1 VSSQALARQWRP
13 KNFASIVGQ
22 EHVVKG
28 LQYALAHNRL
38 HHAYL
43 FTGTR
48 GVGKT
53 TLARIF
59 AKCLSCENGVTPDPC
74 GQCSAC
80 LQIDQG
86 SFFDL
91 IEIDA
96 ASRTKVE
103 DTRDLLD
110 NVQYAPTVGR
120 FKIYLIDEVHMLST
134 HSFNALL
141 KTLEEPPSHVK
152 FLLAT
157 TDPQKLPIT
166 VLSRCLQ
173 YHLRA
178 LTMPQLTGHLSQIIS
193 QEGFSFEPEA
203 LSVIA
208 LSAKGS
214 ARDAL
219 SLLDQAIAFTGG
231 DIRTDLVCRMLGVV
245 PQELVYQLAE
255 AISLGDANKG
265 MHSVDLLR
273 ESWIDVEGLLLELA
287 RFWQEVAVAQVI
299 DLELSEYFDLKKV
312 KLIAA
317 STDPVK
323 VQLFYQVCLTMQS
336 ELSLAPDPFSGFQM
350 AILRMLAFSKLEAV
364 LPFSDENKQNN
375 QKIESPESEGS
386 RSFSLFR
393 SQNQNLHS
401 QAQEIKLIRKE
412 GSPARD
418 SNVNENIQNL
428 KINSDG
434 ETQKNEEKVL
444 KTPGK
449 LKVLK
454 EDLKNNWKNFVE
466 QLAIEG
472 IVRQVATH
480 TKFERMNE
488 KLNGNES
495 VLSIFLLVEKSVE
508 GLLSERI
515 IHRLAGAIELGLGHK
530 VSLVINPSGTANL
543 ETPAKQMETELIEQE
558 ALAHEMIVSD
568 VYVQELQDA
577 FGAKIDTKTVQL
589 IGKK

>member
-13 KNFASIVGQ
+13 KNFESIVGQ

-28 LQYALAHNRL
+28 LQYALAHQRL

-59 AKCLSCENGVTPDPC
+59 AKCLSCETGVTPTPC
-74 GQCSAC
+74 GVCGAC
-80 LQIDQG
+80 QQIDQG

-103 DTRDLLD
+103 DTRELLD

-141 KTLEEPPSHVK
+141 KTLEEPPAHVK

-157 TDPQKLPIT
+157 TDPHKLPVT

-178 LTMPQLTGHLSQIIS
+178 LTMLQITGHLTKIITH
-193 QEGFSFEPEA
+193 EGFSFEPEA
-203 LSVIA
+203 LSAIA
-208 LSAKGS
+208 LNAKGS

-231 DIRTDLVCRMLGVV
+231 DLRTDLVCRMLGIV
-245 PQELVYQLAE
+245 PQELVYELAG
-255 AISLGDANKG
+255 AIAVGDAPKG
-265 MHSVDLLR
+265 MHSVDLLK
-273 ESWIDVEGLLLELA
+273 ESWIDFEGLLLELA
-287 RFWQEVAVAQVI
+287 RFWQEVALAQVI
-299 DLELSEYFDLKKV
+299 NLEASEYFDLKQIKQ
-312 KLIAA
+312 IAA

-323 VQLFYQVCLTMQS
+323 VQLFYEVCLTMQA
-336 ELSLAPDPFSGFQM
+336 ELSLAPDLYSGFQM
-350 AILRMLAFSKLEAV
+350 AILRMLAFSKLEETVLSLPSAETPVAAVPQEVCFENRQAFKTLKKEEPMRPHVREV
-364 LPFSDENKQNN
+364 LPVEKE
-375 QKIESPESEGS
+375 KI
-386 RSFSLFR
+386 
-393 SQNQNLHS
+393 
-401 QAQEIKLIRKE
+401 
-412 GSPARD
+412 ARD
-418 SNVNENIQNL
+418 PGQL
-428 KINSDG
+428 KI
-434 ETQKNEEKVL
+434 
-444 KTPGK
+444 
-449 LKVLK
+449 LK
-454 EDLKNNWKNFVE
+454 EDLKNNWKKFIS

-480 TKFERMNE
+480 TQFDRMTEKSNE
-488 KLNGNES
+488 NET
-495 VLSIFLLVEKSVE
+495 VATIFLLVEKSVE

-515 IHRLAGAIELGLGHK
+515 IHRLAAAIEVGLGHK
-530 VSLVINPSGTANL
+530 VSLVIHPSGVANL
-543 ETPAKQMETELIEQE
+543 ETPARQMKTEQIEQE
-558 ALAHEMIVSD
+558 NLAHEMIISD
-568 VYVQELQDA
+568 VYVQELQEA
-577 FGAKIDTKTVQL
+577 FGAQIDTETVKL
-589 IGKK
+589 IGKNKGEYGDG

>member
-1 VSSQALARQWRP
+1 MSSQALARSWRP
-13 KNFASIVGQ
+13 KSFDSIVGQ

-28 LQYALAHNRL
+28 LQYALSHNRL

-59 AKCLSCENGVTPDPC
+59 AKCLSCEKGVSPNPC
-74 GQCSAC
+74 GECGAC
-80 LQIDQG
+80 VQIDQG

-103 DTRDLLD
+103 DTRELLD

-141 KTLEEPPSHVK
+141 KTLEEPPAHVK

-178 LTMPQLTGHLSQIIS
+178 LTTSQLMGHLEQVVTA
-193 QEGFSFEPEA
+193 EGFSFEKEA
-203 LSVIA
+203 ISVIA

-231 DIRTDLVCRMLGVV
+231 DVRSDLVCQMLGVV
-245 PQELVYQLAE
+245 SQELIYQLAE
-255 AISLGDANKG
+255 AIAAGDATKG
-265 MHSVDLLR
+265 LKAVDSLK
-273 ESWIDVEGLLLELA
+273 ESWIDVENLLVELA
-287 RFWQEVAVAQVI
+287 RFWQECALVQAVNI
-299 DLELSEYFDLKKV
+299 ESSEHFELKKI
-312 KLIAA
+312 KAIGA
-317 STDPVK
+317 STDPIK
-323 VQLFYQVCLTMQS
+323 VQFFYQICLTMQS
-336 ELSLAPDPFSGFQM
+336 DLSLAPDPFSGFQM
-350 AILRMLAFSKLEAV
+350 AVLRMLAFSKLDNLEDITASQIRSDQISHSASQKLNNLSNLNKSTRDSKPGSLDVKAV
-364 LPFSDENKQNN
+364 EPVVELKKSS
-375 QKIESPESEGS
+375 KIETPMDLSQDSSKTVKDLENDWKG
-386 RSFSLFR
+386 FIDGLSL
-393 SQNQNLHS
+393 
-401 QAQEIKLIRKE
+401 
-412 GSPARD
+412 
-418 SNVNENIQNL
+418 
-428 KINSDG
+428 
-434 ETQKNEEKVL
+434 
-444 KTPGK
+444 
-449 LKVLK
+449 
-454 EDLKNNWKNFVE
+454 
-466 QLAIEG
+466 EG

-480 TKFERMNE
+480 TKFEKLTE
-488 KLNGNES
+488 KFVETPEGRKVSLT
-495 VLSIFLLVEKSVE
+495 IFLLVEKTAS

-515 IHRLAGAIELGLGHK
+515 LHRLAAAIELGLGQK
-530 VSLVINPSGTANL
+530 VSLVVNSAGNNDL
-543 ETPAKQMETELIEQE
+543 QTPARQIETEIFEQGQ
-558 ALAHEMIVSD
+558 LANQAIVSD
-568 VYVQELQDA
+568 SCVQEIQDA
-577 FGAKIDTKTVQL
+577 FGAEIDTKTVQL
-589 IGKK
+589 IAKK